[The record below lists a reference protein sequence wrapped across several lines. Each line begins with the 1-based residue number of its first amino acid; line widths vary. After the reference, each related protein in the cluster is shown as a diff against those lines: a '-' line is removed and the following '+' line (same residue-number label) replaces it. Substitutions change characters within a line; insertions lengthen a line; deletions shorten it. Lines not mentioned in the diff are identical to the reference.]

1 DLFLRLCEK
10 LIKSKTQLN
19 KSAQSKTQPS
29 KSARSN
35 GQPSRGVG
43 FEAQPRT
50 DEKHK
55 THASMSF
62 EFFHKK
68 SAQTKNQQNVKASK
82 ANMNLRSESDL
93 IKAQGMKGYFE
104 QDKEKQA
111 SFNNQTQTSATQ
123 GVLGAGTRSRYIP
136 QHIRKAVFARDG
148 FQCRFKTEEGH
159 ICGSRM
165 FLQPHHIKAF
175 AKGGEHTLANLS
187 LRCHAHNQFEAK
199 LEGLER
205 KVPFTV

>member
-43 FEAQPRT
+43 
-50 DEKHK
+50 
-55 THASMSF
+55 
-62 EFFHKK
+62 
-68 SAQTKNQQNVKASK
+68 
-82 ANMNLRSESDL
+82 
-93 IKAQGMKGYFE
+93 
-104 QDKEKQA
+104 
-111 SFNNQTQTSATQ
+111 NQTQTSATQ

-136 QHIRKAVFARDG
+136 QHIRKAVFVRDG

-159 ICGSRM
+159 ICGGRM